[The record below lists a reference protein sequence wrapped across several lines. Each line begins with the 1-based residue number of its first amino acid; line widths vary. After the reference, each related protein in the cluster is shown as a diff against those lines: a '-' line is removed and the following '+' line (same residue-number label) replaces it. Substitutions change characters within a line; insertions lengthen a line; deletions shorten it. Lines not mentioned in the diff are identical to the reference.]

1 MLKLVEEKSGVGQ
14 LESADDVCQRV
25 RYKVARYQGFAE
37 SGMPIPGLFRLEGSI
52 DMETVDGTVNGSG
65 RLVGSDLI
73 LRLEGGQALR
83 ITLADSDGRILAE
96 GHGPTRC
103 QCC

>member
-1 MLKLVEEKSGVGQ
+1 MLKLVAENSGVGQ
-14 LESADDVCQRV
+14 LESADDVFQRV
-25 RYKVARYQGFAE
+25 RYNVARYQGFAE
-37 SGMPIPGLFRLEGSI
+37 SGMPIPGLFRVEGSI
-52 DMETVDGTVNGSG
+52 DMGNIRDSE
-65 RLVGSDLI
+65 RLVGSDLT
-73 LRLEGGQALR
+73 LRLEGGQALG